1 MTKRNQ
7 ITKNEAR
14 LDSWTAQAL
23 NEFDRQGI
31 KFTPTAQE
39 VRDAYNMG
47 ESPQTWAAHIAGQVR
62 S

>member
-7 ITKNEAR
+7 ITKSEAR
-14 LDSWTAQAL
+14 LDQWSVEAL
-23 NEFDRQGI
+23 NEFHRQGL
-31 KFTPTAQE
+31 KLPTAQE
-39 VRDAYNMG
+39 VRDAYDMG